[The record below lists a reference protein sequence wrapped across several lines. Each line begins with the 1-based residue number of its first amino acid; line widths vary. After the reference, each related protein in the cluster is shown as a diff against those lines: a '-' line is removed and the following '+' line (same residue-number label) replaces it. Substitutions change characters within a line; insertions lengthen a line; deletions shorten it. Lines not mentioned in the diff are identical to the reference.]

1 MLVLV
6 YIIDTLGEFQTFSK
20 VRSSYGPLA
29 YLSDIFIPGKNVVFS
44 AHFSNNGLVQDSCM
58 LVLVCVIG
66 TLREFQACL
75 FQG

>member
-6 YIIDTLGEFQTFSK
+6 CVIGTLRECQAFSK
-20 VRSSYGPLA
+20 VPSSYGLLA